1 MTASS
6 FTVSRVLALLL
17 AVVVAGAAGIALWS
31 ATGAPL
37 ARNAARV
44 DALKSEVAFLK
55 TSKSRLG
62 DVSRWSQVQRD
73 AQAAREDF
81 LSEPTPA
88 LAAAALQAAMRS
100 AAQSAGLEIISAQD
114 ASYEDGGVKGV
125 SIRMA
130 IKGEFAE
137 FARFLEALER
147 QKPVVLVDEIEM
159 RSTGAG
165 AAGDTLNASV
175 TGVSLFW
182 REGEQ

>member
-1 MTASS
+1 MTALPL
-6 FTVSRVLALLL
+6 TVSRTLALLL
-17 AVVVAGAAGIALWS
+17 AVVLAAAACIALWS
-31 ATGAPL
+31 MTGAPL
-37 ARNAARV
+37 MRNAARI

-55 TSKSRLG
+55 ASKLRLG
-62 DVSRWSQVQRD
+62 EVSRWSQIQRD
-73 AQAAREDF
+73 AQTAREDF
-81 LSEPTPA
+81 LSNPTPA
-88 LAAAALQAAMRS
+88 LAAAALQSAMRS

-114 ASYEDGGVKGV
+114 ASVEDGGIKGV

-130 IKGEFAE
+130 VKGEFAE
-137 FARFLEALER
+137 FAHFLEALER

-175 TGVSLFW
+175 TGISLFW